1 MKPHL
6 LRFADWLKISS
17 VPDKLAI
24 AQHDE
29 LQRQIP
35 MLYAVLSVNAVA
47 VAATHFYVAPLYM
60 TLWIPLLLVTM
71 STLRAIAWRYRPR
84 MDVNAAGA
92 IRMLRRT
99 TMLAAFIAFAYV
111 SWSLALY
118 GFARDEQ
125 RAHVALFIATTVIG
139 CIACLTYLPQAALL
153 VTVIVM
159 VPYLSYQLSMGGPI
173 YTAIAF
179 NILLVLI
186 MLIRVLLNNFHG
198 FQKLVEARIEGERLH
213 EEVTHLA
220 NTDTLTGLPNR
231 RYFFSKS
238 TAMMERCARDGTAL
252 VFGTIDLDRFKAAND
267 TFGHALCDTLLAEVA
282 ERLRD
287 ALGKE
292 AMIARLGGDEFA
304 FVMETD
310 LRRAEQL
317 AQTACRK
324 IAQPFHLGDTKI
336 TIGASCGLAMRSDE
350 HTNIVSLY
358 DQADYALYYAKNH
371 QRGSSITYSAELD
384 QTMRH
389 QRRLET
395 ALQNA
400 DYEAEFDINLQP
412 IVRLS
417 DFHIMGG
424 ETLAR
429 WNSPTLGP
437 VAPAVFIPVAERLG
451 LINRLS
457 LVLLGK
463 MLRTLGQM
471 PQSVVLGFN
480 LSAYDLASEE
490 TVAAIADCIRDSGV
504 DASRLVLEL
513 TETAMLRDLELA
525 HRAMEEFHALGAR
538 IALDDFGT
546 GQSSLS
552 YLHKLPIDVVKLDR
566 SFIVESRMTRSRD
579 LLQAVITLCR
589 TMGLPC
595 VAEGVEET
603 EQLDMLRAMGCE
615 NIQGNLFSAP
625 LTVAQFEDLVK
636 EAPGRSV
643 SVA

>member
-1 MKPHL
+1 M
-6 LRFADWLKISS
+6 
-17 VPDKLAI
+17 PDALAI

-47 VAATHFYVAPLYM
+47 VAATHFHVAPLYM
-60 TLWIPLLLVTM
+60 TLWIPLVLVTM
-71 STLRAIAWRYRPR
+71 SIVRAIAWRFRPR
-84 MDVNAAGA
+84 MNVNGAGA

-99 TMLAAFIAFAYV
+99 TLLAAFIAFAYV

-118 GFARDEQ
+118 SFAQDEQ

-139 CIACLTYLPQAALL
+139 CIACLTYLPQAAML

-186 MLIRVLLNNFHG
+186 MLIRVLLNNYHG
-198 FQKLVEARIEGERLH
+198 FQKLVEARIESERLH

-231 RYFFSKS
+231 RYFFAKS
-238 TAMMERCARDGTAL
+238 TALMERCAHDGTPL

-267 TFGHALCDTLLAEVA
+267 TFGHALCDTLLAAVA
-282 ERLRD
+282 ERLCE
-287 ALGKE
+287 ALGE
-292 AMIARLGGDEFA
+292 DAMIARLGGDEFA
-304 FVMETD
+304 FVLQTD
-310 LRRAEQL
+310 LHS
-317 AQTACRK
+317 AQRMAQAACRK
-324 IAQPFHLGDTKI
+324 IGQAFFLGDTRI
-336 TIGASCGLAMRSDE
+336 TVGASCGLAICGDE
-350 HTNIVSLY
+350 HADIVSLY

-371 QRGSSITYSAELD
+371 ERGSSITYSAELD
-384 QTMRH
+384 QTMRFER
-389 QRRLET
+389 QLET

-400 DYEAEFDINLQP
+400 DYEAEFDIVLQP

-417 DFHIMGG
+417 DFHVIGG

-437 VAPAVFIPVAERLG
+437 VEPAVFIPVAERLG

-463 MLRTLGQM
+463 MLRALGQM
-471 PQSVVLGFN
+471 PRNVVLGFN

-490 TVAAIADCIRDSGV
+490 TVAAIVDSIRGSGA
-504 DASRLVLEL
+504 DASRIVLEL
-513 TETAMLRDLELA
+513 TETAMLRDLDLA
-525 HRAMEEFHALGAR
+525 RSAMEEFHALGAR

-566 SFIVESRMTRSRD
+566 SFIVESRIKRSRD

-603 EQLDMLRAMGCE
+603 EQLNMLRVMGCD
-615 NIQGNLFSAP
+615 NIQGHLFSAP
-625 LTVAQFEDLVK
+625 MTVEQFEAMVK
-636 EAPGRSV
+636 QASDPSA